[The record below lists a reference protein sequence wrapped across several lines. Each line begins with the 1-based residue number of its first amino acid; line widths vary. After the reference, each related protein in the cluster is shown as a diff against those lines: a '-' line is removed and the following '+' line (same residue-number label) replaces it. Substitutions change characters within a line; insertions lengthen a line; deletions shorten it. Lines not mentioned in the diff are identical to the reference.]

1 MLVNLQGKD
10 IAVTVIKK
18 PGRED
23 LYEYYVGNEK
33 IGVLDTDVME
43 DNILMLQNTLGNEL
57 SNQIKDAIN
66 RLPREEVEEEGELSK
81 EVDTYIREFG
91 QREERVRSITTVKLD
106 EKQTEKADK
115 EEKKDEKTQVK
126 KGQAEEDKTSTE
138 KDVTVKQSV
147 DLDERANDMHDVRKW
162 LGLPQ
167 DVDRIGV
174 IESYQ
179 MSGLQ
184 NEKGESYNNESTRYS
199 LVAIGKDGK
208 VRPLSE
214 YIPDLEQRDSVGNDP
229 TRESYQVDTEGRVEK
244 DAVLSEY
251 QFGKKIIQID
261 NREMGRIEINI
272 GEEARDSTE
281 VMGVQLRAE
290 NTLFA
295 TDTETRSVIGEY
307 EANGEDTVE
316 MNIEEAKKHP
326 DPENDKMDERDV
338 DGDESTKSHVHAD
351 EGVVLENG
359 TELDFEELAIK
370 WGLHKDNGNPDK
382 EYAKEVY
389 LEKQNQDLGKTPD
402 EVVEEISEE
411 FEEQIMN
418 PNER

>member
-1 MLVNLQGKD
+1 MLINLDGKD
-10 IAVTVIKK
+10 IAVTVVKK

-23 LYEYYVGNEK
+23 LYEYYIGNEK

-57 SNQIKDAIN
+57 SNQIKDAID
-66 RLPREEVEEEGELSK
+66 RLPREEVEQEGELSK
-81 EVDTYIREFG
+81 EIDTYMREFG
-91 QREERVRSITTVKLD
+91 EREERVKSVTTVKLD
-106 EKQTEKADK
+106 DTEKENPED
-115 EEKKDEKTQVK
+115 EKKETKEDDV
-126 KGQAEEDKTSTE
+126 EEDKTSTE
-138 KDVTVKQSV
+138 KDVNVKQSV

-162 LGLPQ
+162 MGLPQ
-167 DVDRIGV
+167 DIDRIGV

-179 MSGLQ
+179 MSDLQ
-184 NEKGESYNNESTRYS
+184 DAKGKHYDDLSTRYS

-208 VRPLSE
+208 VEPLSK
-214 YIPDLEQRDSVGNDP
+214 YIPELEQRGSVGNDP

-290 NTLFA
+290 NTTFA
-295 TDTETRSVIGEY
+295 TDTSTRSVIGEY
-307 EANGEDTVE
+307 EENGEDTVE

-326 DPENDKMDERDV
+326 DPSRDKMDERDV
-338 DGDESTKSHVHAD
+338 DGDETTKSHVHAE
-351 EGVVLENG
+351 EGVVLEDG
-359 TELDFEELAIK
+359 TELDFDELAIR
-370 WGLHKDNGNPDK
+370 WGFRMDNGNPDK
-382 EYAKEVY
+382 EHAREVY
-389 LEKQNQDLGKTPD
+389 LERQNQDLEKTPE
-402 EVVEEISEE
+402 EVVNEIDEE
-411 FEEQIMN
+411 FEEQMME
-418 PNER
+418 PNQRGE